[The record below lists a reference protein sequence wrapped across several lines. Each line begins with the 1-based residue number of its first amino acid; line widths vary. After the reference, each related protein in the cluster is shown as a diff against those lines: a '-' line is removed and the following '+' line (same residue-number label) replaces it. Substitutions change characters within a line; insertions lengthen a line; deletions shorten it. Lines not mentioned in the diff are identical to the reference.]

1 MEPFGLF
8 QILQNLLTP
17 PSPSAENVAPS
28 SSPEPEPQAPDER
41 SVPSAPTRNAAAQF
55 LENHEKRAGR
65 SPSPKR

>member
-17 PSPSAENVAPS
+17 TASTEENVTSVNPPEPSPQKLDKHDFS
-28 SSPEPEPQAPDER
+28 SLTPK
-41 SVPSAPTRNAAAQF
+41 NAAAQF

-65 SPSPKR
+65 TPSQKR

>member
-17 PSPSAENVAPS
+17 PSPSAENAAPAPT
-28 SSPEPEPQAPDER
+28 PEPEQQKPDER

-65 SPSPKR
+65 SSSPKR

>member
-8 QILQNLLTP
+8 QFLQNLLTP
-17 PSPSAENVAPS
+17 STPSEENSTPAPSPESEPS
-28 SSPEPEPQAPDER
+28 NSKRTEPPPLSHE
-41 SVPSAPTRNAAAQF
+41 NAAAQF

>member
-17 PSPSAENVAPS
+17 PAPTEENVTSVNPTEPSPQKSSEQKVPS
-28 SSPEPEPQAPDER
+28 SS
-41 SVPSAPTRNAAAQF
+41 TRNAAALF

-65 SPSPKR
+65 SSFPKR